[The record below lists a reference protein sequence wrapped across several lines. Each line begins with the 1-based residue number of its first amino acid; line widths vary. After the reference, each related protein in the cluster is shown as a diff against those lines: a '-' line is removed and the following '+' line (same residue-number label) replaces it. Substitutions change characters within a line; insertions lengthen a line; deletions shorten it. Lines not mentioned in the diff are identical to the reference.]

1 MTDNPTASNSAPIE
15 SKPTRPSWF
24 SGCLTILA
32 VLFIIQ
38 GIWQL
43 FFGSVFSYIFLATG
57 MLSSATLLLLLTM
70 LGSCILYFLLAFR
83 LKHQHWL
90 ISVTFLAFVWL
101 VLPLPRPYLI
111 NSATMRIR
119 NDGFAMM
126 PTLPNGAYM
135 IANRQAYQRQL
146 PQRGDVVLLQYPA
159 SDSARM
165 LVKRII
171 GLPGEVVTI
180 DNGQVSID
188 GTPLNEPY
196 ISAPPA
202 YQGEWTIS
210 EGQYFVLGDNRPDS
224 IDSHQFGAIPRENIL
239 GKAVWIYWPLS
250 NFGEIAGSNF
260 PP

>member
-1 MTDNPTASNSAPIE
+1 M
-15 SKPTRPSWF
+15 
-24 SGCLTILA
+24 
-32 VLFIIQ
+32 V
-38 GIWQL
+38 
-43 FFGSVFSYIFLATG
+43 
-57 MLSSATLLLLLTM
+57 SSTTLLLLLTM
-70 LGSCILYFLLAFR
+70 LASCILYFILAIR

-90 ISVTFLAFVWL
+90 ISFTLLALVWL

-111 NSATMRIR
+111 DTATMRVR
-119 NDGFAMM
+119 NEGFAMM
-126 PTLPNGAYM
+126 PTLPNGIYM
-135 IANRQAYQRQL
+135 IANRQAYQRYL

-159 SDSARM
+159 SDSPGT

-171 GLPGEVVTI
+171 GLPGEVITI
-180 DNGQVSID
+180 NSGQLSID

-196 ISAPPA
+196 ISAAPP
-202 YQGEWTIS
+202 YEGEWKIP

-224 IDSHQFGAIPRENIL
+224 MDSHQFGAIPRESIL